1 MCEYCKNIRNSRNL
15 KCNIFCYT
23 EHWKYI
29 DDELQKRTTES
40 QILGNAPVNYCPMCG
55 RKLGD

>member
-1 MCEYCKNIRNSRNL
+1 MCNCCEDIRNRNNL

-23 EHWKYI
+23 YYWKHI
-29 DDELQKRTTES
+29 NDEWEQMPTET
-40 QILGNAPVNYCPMCG
+40 QILGNIPVNYCPMCG